1 MFFENF
7 SGICNNNDFFCD
19 EYKEGL
25 NFKEDDI
32 SLQFLNKSQSF
43 CIDNSIYLTKEIVD
57 NKISNEI
64 FSIEN
69 TTFSTMGKDSEQISS
84 SNQSSSNQ
92 SCLNNNINQNEIND
106 LTQLLPNNHIRQN
119 VKYKFIPE
127 EKKKFMGRKRRNDE
141 SNQNKTWNNEMDV
154 WKNIRVKINKS
165 LYSIL
170 NKFSKKYGFSKFYR
184 FNGNIST
191 KKDINEVLLNENVK
205 NYIIRQGISNNFNK
219 GKTEQEKENIKKN
232 NLNLICKILQYENNL
247 DEKPFTDF
255 VNMKFERFYYDIFLN
270 IENKNINIFFK
281 NENNFHQFIH
291 NLDGEKKDV
300 YVKIAMNIYKIY
312 KDKKSRTPKIKYCK

>member
-19 EYKEGL
+19 EYKED
-25 NFKEDDI
+25 DDI
-32 SLQFLNKSQSF
+32 SLKFLNKSQSF

-69 TTFSTMGKDSEQISS
+69 TTFSTMGKDSEQIST

-219 GKTEQEKENIKKN
+219 GKTEQEKEKINKN

-247 DEKPFTDF
+247 DEKPFTEF

-300 YVKIAMNIYKIY
+300 YVKIANNIYKIY

>member
-19 EYKEGL
+19 EYKED
-25 NFKEDDI
+25 DDI
-32 SLQFLNKSQSF
+32 SLKFLNKSQSF
-43 CIDNSIYLTKEIVD
+43 CIDNSIYLTKEIAN

-69 TTFSTMGKDSEQISS
+69 TTFSTMGKDSEQIST

-219 GKTEQEKENIKKN
+219 GKTEQEKENINKN

-270 IENKNINIFFK
+270 IENKNINILYK
-281 NENNFHQFIH
+281 NENNFHQFIN
-291 NLDGEKKDV
+291 NLDGEKKNV
-300 YVKIAMNIYKIY
+300 YIKIAMNIYKIY

>member
-19 EYKEGL
+19 EYKED
-25 NFKEDDI
+25 DDI
-32 SLQFLNKSQSF
+32 SLKFLNKSQSF

-69 TTFSTMGKDSEQISS
+69 TTFSTMGKDSEQIST

-141 SNQNKTWNNEMDV
+141 SNQNKSWNNEMDV

-219 GKTEQEKENIKKN
+219 GKTEQEKEKINKN

>member
-19 EYKEGL
+19 EYKED
-25 NFKEDDI
+25 DDI
-32 SLQFLNKSQSF
+32 SLKFLNKSQSF

-69 TTFSTMGKDSEQISS
+69 TTFSTMGKDSEQIST

-219 GKTEQEKENIKKN
+219 GKTEQEKENINKN

-300 YVKIAMNIYKIY
+300 YVKIAINIYKIY

>member
-19 EYKEGL
+19 EYKED
-25 NFKEDDI
+25 DDI
-32 SLQFLNKSQSF
+32 SLKFLNKSQSF
-43 CIDNSIYLTKEIVD
+43 CIDNSIYLTKEIAN

-219 GKTEQEKENIKKN
+219 GKTEQEKENINKN

-247 DEKPFTDF
+247 DEKPFTEF

>member
-19 EYKEGL
+19 EYKED
-25 NFKEDDI
+25 DDI
-32 SLQFLNKSQSF
+32 SLKFLNKSQSF
-43 CIDNSIYLTKEIVD
+43 CIDNSIYLTKEIAN

-127 EKKKFMGRKRRNDE
+127 EKKNLWEEREEMM
-141 SNQNKTWNNEMDV
+141 NQ
-154 WKNIRVKINKS
+154 IKIKP
-165 LYSIL
+165 
-170 NKFSKKYGFSKFYR
+170 
-184 FNGNIST
+184 
-191 KKDINEVLLNENVK
+191 
-205 NYIIRQGISNNFNK
+205 GIMKWMF
-219 GKTEQEKENIKKN
+219 G
-232 NLNLICKILQYENNL
+232 KILELKLINL
-247 DEKPFTDF
+247 CILF
-255 VNMKFERFYYDIFLN
+255 
-270 IENKNINIFFK
+270 
-281 NENNFHQFIH
+281 
-291 NLDGEKKDV
+291 
-300 YVKIAMNIYKIY
+300 
-312 KDKKSRTPKIKYCK
+312 

>member
-1 MFFENF
+1 
-7 SGICNNNDFFCD
+7 
-19 EYKEGL
+19 
-25 NFKEDDI
+25 
-32 SLQFLNKSQSF
+32 
-43 CIDNSIYLTKEIVD
+43 
-57 NKISNEI
+57 
-64 FSIEN
+64 
-69 TTFSTMGKDSEQISS
+69 
-84 SNQSSSNQ
+84 
-92 SCLNNNINQNEIND
+92 
-106 LTQLLPNNHIRQN
+106 
-119 VKYKFIPE
+119 
-127 EKKKFMGRKRRNDE
+127 MGRKRRNDE

-219 GKTEQEKENIKKN
+219 GKTEQEKENINKN

-300 YVKIAMNIYKIY
+300 YVKIAINIYKIY

>member
-1 MFFENF
+1 MFFDNF

-191 KKDINEVLLNENVK
+191 KKDINEILLNENVK

-219 GKTEQEKENIKKN
+219 GKTEEEIEKNNKN
-232 NLNLICKILQYENNL
+232 NLNLICKILKFENNL
-247 DEKPFTDF
+247 DKKPFTEF
-255 VNMKFERFYYDIFLN
+255 VNMNFKDFYENIFLN
-270 IENKNINIFFK
+270 KENNDINILYQNKF
-281 NENNFHQFIH
+281 NFYLFIKT
-291 NLDGEKKDV
+291 LDDEKKNV
-300 YVKIAMNIYKIY
+300 YETIATTIYKIF
-312 KDKKSRTPKIKYCK
+312 KEKKSRTPKIKNSK

>member
-7 SGICNNNDFFCD
+7 SGICNNNDFFWD

-92 SCLNNNINQNEIND
+92 SCFNNNINHNEIND

-127 EKKKFMGRKRRNDE
+127 EKKKLMGRKRRNDE
-141 SNQNKTWNNEMDV
+141 SNRNKSWDNEMDV

-219 GKTEQEKENIKKN
+219 GKTEQEKENINKN
-232 NLNLICKILQYENNL
+232 NLNLI
-247 DEKPFTDF
+247 
-255 VNMKFERFYYDIFLN
+255 
-270 IENKNINIFFK
+270 
-281 NENNFHQFIH
+281 
-291 NLDGEKKDV
+291 
-300 YVKIAMNIYKIY
+300 VKIAMNIYKIY

>member
-19 EYKEGL
+19 EYKED
-25 NFKEDDI
+25 DDI
-32 SLQFLNKSQSF
+32 SLKFLNKSQSF
-43 CIDNSIYLTKEIVD
+43 CIDNSIYLTKEIAN

-281 NENNFHQFIH
+281 NENNFHQFIN
-291 NLDGEKKDV
+291 NLEGEKKNV